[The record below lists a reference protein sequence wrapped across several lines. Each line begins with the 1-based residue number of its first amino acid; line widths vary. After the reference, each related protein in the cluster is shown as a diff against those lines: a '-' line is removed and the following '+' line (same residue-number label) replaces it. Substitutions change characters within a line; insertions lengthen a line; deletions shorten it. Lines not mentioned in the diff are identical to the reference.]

1 MNLIFEDETIL
12 KNLIGEKLKVKDCDG
27 NSLTLTMIDITS
39 FTTYITNNKIIKAT
53 FVDFPNSIKTTQGR
67 KKLFEMI
74 NNKNKTFT
82 SSSLLKL
89 NDVIAF
95 YIIFQYYPNFD
106 LSSEGFLNLDIDFS
120 YKFKS
125 FKEMLQS
132 ETAVKYYI
140 DFLKLIMKQK
150 PDLIDELKFSIRQW
164 FFGGLLLGREATNQD
179 YSQFDLDYEEF
190 KKSLLESIKTT
201 DIEME

>member
-39 FTTYITNNKIIKAT
+39 FTTYIKNNKIIKAT

-74 NNKNKTFT
+74 NNKNKTFP

-89 NDVIAF
+89 NDVIAI

-150 PDLIDELKFSIRQW
+150 PTLIDELKFSIRQW
-164 FFGGLLLGREATNQD
+164 FFGGLLLGREVTNQD

-190 KKSLLESIKTT
+190 KKSFLNSIKTT